1 MATSLKET
9 LMGNL
14 LNRFNL
20 LSGQLVWLRV
30 FQNEPFK
37 RWIMDLVRQDQLF
50 KKGIDEDGDVI
61 GEYSEYT
68 EMLNPSKVAGTHYT
82 LYDSGEFYNSFV
94 IFVGNQMFE
103 IEADTV
109 KMESENW
116 WVMNSIT
123 KNAILGLTDENKT
136 KLAIEVKKR
145 YIKEARLLLGIG

>member
-68 EMLNPSKVAGTHYT
+68 EIHQKLPEHITHYMIAVNFT
-82 LYDSGEFYNSFV
+82 
-94 IFVGNQMFE
+94 IH
-103 IEADTV
+103 
-109 KMESENW
+109 
-116 WVMNSIT
+116 
-123 KNAILGLTDENKT
+123 
-136 KLAIEVKKR
+136 
-145 YIKEARLLLGIG
+145 LLFL